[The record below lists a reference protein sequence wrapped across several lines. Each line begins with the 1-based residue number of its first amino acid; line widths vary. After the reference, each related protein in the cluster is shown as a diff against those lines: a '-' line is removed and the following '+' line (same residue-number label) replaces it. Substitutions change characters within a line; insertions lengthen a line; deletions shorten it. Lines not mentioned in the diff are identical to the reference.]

1 MRSVNSSKRLSGDQ
15 RGRIPSFAGGTK
27 ARERIGRIVKRF
39 AAMMKSVG
47 WLWAL
52 IFLVA
57 LVLGYL
63 ITWIYFLILPGL
75 ILAMVYFT
83 IMRYDD
89 EGNRKDT

>member
-1 MRSVNSSKRLSGDQ
+1 
-15 RGRIPSFAGGTK
+15 
-27 ARERIGRIVKRF
+27 VKRF

-57 LVLGYL
+57 LVLGFL
-63 ITWIYFLILPGL
+63 VTWIYFLILPGL

-83 IMRYDD
+83 IMRFDD

>member
-1 MRSVNSSKRLSGDQ
+1 M
-15 RGRIPSFAGGTK
+15 
-27 ARERIGRIVKRF
+27 KRF

-57 LVLGYL
+57 LGLGFL
-63 ITWIYFLILPGL
+63 LTWIYFLILPGL

-83 IMRYDD
+83 IMRYDE